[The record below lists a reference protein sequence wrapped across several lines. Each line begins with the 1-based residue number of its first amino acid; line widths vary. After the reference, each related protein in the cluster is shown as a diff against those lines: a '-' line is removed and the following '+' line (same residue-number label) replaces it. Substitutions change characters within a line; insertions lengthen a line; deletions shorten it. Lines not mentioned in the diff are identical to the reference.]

1 LNFKNNELT
10 MEHKQIKKKL
20 PSKDLDLPMGSGS
33 GDIFTNELSPN
44 IVGRA
49 QQLQAEGGII
59 DSPIVPR

>member
-1 LNFKNNELT
+1 

-20 PSKDLDLPMGSGS
+20 PSKDLDLPLGSGS

-44 IVGRA
+44 MVSRA
-49 QQLQAEGGII
+49 HQLQAEGGII